1 MARLSRPEVIGA
13 TLEQRVVPIFNTQD
27 PSVGRAILDACATA
41 GLRVVEYT
49 NRGDRALAVFRAL
62 IEHVR
67 EGRPELIL
75 GAGTVLDA
83 PTAAIFMA
91 EGAEFVVAPTLS
103 PEVAE
108 LCNRH
113 RIAYLPGAFTATEV
127 SDAEALGCDL
137 IKLFPQAAVDGPAWL
152 RSILGPLPWARL
164 IPTGCPSDPDTLRR
178 WFAAGAAA
186 VGIGPDIFTSQRLA
200 AGDWGAVR
208 DALAAA
214 LREAKAAPGPS

>member
-1 MARLSRPEVIGA
+1 MARSSRPEVISV
-13 TLEQRVVPIFNTQD
+13 TLEQGVIPIFNTQD
-27 PSVGRAILDACATA
+27 PAVGLAVLDACAAA

-49 NRGDRALAVFRAL
+49 DRGDRALSVFRAL
-62 IEHVR
+62 VDHVR
-67 EGRPELIL
+67 QRRPELIL
-75 GAGTVLDA
+75 GAGTILDA

-127 SDAEALGCDL
+127 SAAESLGCEL
-137 IKLFPQAAVDGPAWL
+137 IKLFPQAAVDGRAWL
-152 RSILGPLPWARL
+152 RSVLGPLPWARL
-164 IPTGCPSDPDTLRR
+164 VPTGCPSDAETIRG

-186 VGIGPDIFTSQRLA
+186 VGIGPDIFTAERLA
-200 AGDWGAVR
+200 AGDWAAVR
-208 DALAAA
+208 ESLAAA
-214 LREAKAAPGPS
+214 LREARAARPA